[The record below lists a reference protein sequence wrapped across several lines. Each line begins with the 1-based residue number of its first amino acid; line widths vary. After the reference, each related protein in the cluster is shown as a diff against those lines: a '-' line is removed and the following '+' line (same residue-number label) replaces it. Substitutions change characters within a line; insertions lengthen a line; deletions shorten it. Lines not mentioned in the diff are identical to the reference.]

1 MDEEI
6 IAGLVIG
13 IIGLCLLLGPRDKL
27 WAVTGKWMVKDGG
40 EPSEKFNI
48 ITKVV
53 GAVFAVV
60 GAWLI
65 ISEIL

>member
-13 IIGLCLLLGPRDKL
+13 IIGLCLLLVPRDKL

-40 EPSEKFNI
+40 EPSD
-48 ITKVV
+48 
-53 GAVFAVV
+53 
-60 GAWLI
+60 
-65 ISEIL
+65 